1 MRLLKPLLMML
12 AYRKFRGRRS
22 SSQGSRRRGLF

>member
-12 AYRKFRGRRS
+12 AYKKFRNRRS
-22 SSQGSRRRGLF
+22 AGGTRRRGLF